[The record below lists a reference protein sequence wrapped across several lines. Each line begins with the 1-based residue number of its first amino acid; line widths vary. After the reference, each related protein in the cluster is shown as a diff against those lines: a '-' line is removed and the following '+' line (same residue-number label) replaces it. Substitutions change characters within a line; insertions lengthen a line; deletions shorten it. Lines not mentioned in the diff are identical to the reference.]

1 MFDSTF
7 YVERAS
13 QIFFLLDCSNII
25 SCAFYSGKVAFVSF
39 GFLLYVHWKL
49 QHVIFN
55 NWTSRFHFTADTM
68 ASTASPHWEVVGKG
82 KKSKIPTPVSRGER
96 KKLVDGMPKVE
107 HYGKNQQ
114 VSTSPLFFEHLDWI
128 MLCNR
133 HRKTGRLDDNVIWCL
148 LTEKYFIDMTI
159 MQLINH

>member
-1 MFDSTF
+1 MFDWTL

-13 QIFFLLDCSNII
+13 QIFFLLVI
-25 SCAFYSGKVAFVSF
+25 SCAIYSGKGAFVGF

-133 HRKTGRLDDNVIWCL
+133 HHKTGRLDDNVIWCL
-148 LTEKYFIDMTI
+148 LTENYFIDMTI

>member
-1 MFDSTF
+1 
-7 YVERAS
+7 
-13 QIFFLLDCSNII
+13 
-25 SCAFYSGKVAFVSF
+25 
-39 GFLLYVHWKL
+39 
-49 QHVIFN
+49 
-55 NWTSRFHFTADTM
+55 M

-133 HRKTGRLDDNVIWCL
+133 HHKTGRLDDNVIWCL
-148 LTEKYFIDMTI
+148 LTENYFIDMTI